1 MKKKSRRG
9 LFVAVALISATPLLQ
24 ASGHG
29 PVFGLA
35 TPTNPQGGFSLDTS
49 FMGRNGSGGGS
60 MFRAT
65 LGYGLT
71 ENLKISISAPV
82 VFAAEPFMAARVAA
96 FTPMGGD
103 FEGLATWRFHR
114 QDTGVG
120 SRFETAAM
128 GGLLVP
134 GPQHA
139 GGPERR
145 LHAGPGGLAG
155 IVTGVASRG
164 HYAWTGV
171 SYQRYAES
179 AADRRPSLLFYSAV
193 YGYRPPSWRTDTGWD
208 WRIFGELT
216 GERAGTLQFAGRQ
229 EPGSDSHQVLLGPT
243 TLGVYKNYAFSA
255 GLQFPLYRNVS
266 PIFPRERVRF
276 AINFSYFF

>member
-1 MKKKSRRG
+1 MKKNSRHFV
-9 LFVAVALISATPLLQ
+9 FVAAAVISATPLLQ

-35 TPTNPQGGFSLDTS
+35 TPTNPQGGFSLDMS
-49 FMGRNGSGGGS
+49 FMGRYGDGGGA
-60 MFRAT
+60 MVRAT

-71 ENLKISISAPV
+71 ENLKISISAPL
-82 VFAAEPFMAARVAA
+82 VFDAEPFTPARVAA

-103 FEGLATWRFHR
+103 FESLVTWRFHR

-120 SRFETAAM
+120 SRFESAAI

-134 GPQHA
+134 GPQH
-139 GGPERR
+139 
-145 LHAGPGGLAG
+145 AG

-179 AADRRPSLLFYSAV
+179 AADRRPDLLFYSAV

-216 GERAGTLQFAGRQ
+216 GERAGTLQFAGLKL
-229 EPGSDSHQVLLGPT
+229 PGSDSHQVLFGPT
-243 TLGVYKNYAFSA
+243 TLGVYKNYAVSA
-255 GLQFPLYRNVS
+255 GIQFPLYRDVS
-266 PIFPRERVRF
+266 PIYPQERVRF
-276 AINFSYFF
+276 SINFSYFF